1 MSNFSPKLEESTEKE
16 LNYSINEHDPRFG
29 ILSSNELTRRA
40 LNNLEK
46 TITTFNEK
54 TSKETKVML
63 FLTYFIAFL
72 TAIMVVGLGIQIF
85 LATK

>member
-1 MSNFSPKLEESTEKE
+1 MSNFSPKLEESTEE
-16 LNYSINEHDPRFG
+16 QLNYSINEHDPRFSV
-29 ILSSNELTRRA
+29 LSSNELTRRA

-46 TITTFNEK
+46 TIKTFNEK

-72 TAIMVVGLGIQIF
+72 TAIMVIGLGIQLY
-85 LATK
+85 LALS

>member
-1 MSNFSPKLEESTEKE
+1 MSNFSPKLEESTEE
-16 LNYSINEHDPRFG
+16 QLNYSINEHDPRFSV
-29 ILSSNELTRRA
+29 LSSNELTRRA

-72 TAIMVVGLGIQIF
+72 TAIMVIGLGIQLY
-85 LATK
+85 LAF